1 MMPKSNLVPLV
12 FVCCLYSFPV
22 MADKPAPTAR
32 ENPAPVAV
40 DEFKLGAKAFDAG
53 QYARAHELWEPL
65 AENGDIRAQ
74 YAIGRMYEKG
84 RGVERNFETAIRWYR
99 KAAEHGHAD
108 SEYRIAVGYAYGLGV
123 KRDESKALSWLRRAA
138 NHGQKRA
145 QKVLAQA
152 YEEGRLGL
160 KADPEQA
167 KYWYDKA
174 KSGP

>member
-1 MMPKSNLVPLV
+1 MSTKPNLITLGL
-12 FVCCLYSFPV
+12 VCCLYSFPV
-22 MADKPAPTAR
+22 MADKPAPATSD
-32 ENPAPVAV
+32 NPAPVAV
-40 DEFKLGAKAFDAG
+40 DKFKLGKKAYEAD
-53 QYARAHELWEPL
+53 QYDRARDLWLPL

-74 YAIGRMYEKG
+74 YAIGRLYEKG
-84 RGVERNFETAIRWYR
+84 RGVERNFETAISWYR
-99 KAAEHGHAD
+99 KAAERGHAD

-123 KRDESKALSWLRRAA
+123 ARDEAEGLSWLRRAA

-160 KADPEQA
+160 KADPERA

-174 KSGP
+174 GSGS

>member
-1 MMPKSNLVPLV
+1 WLPP
-12 FVCCLYSFPV
+12 
-22 MADKPAPTAR
+22 
-32 ENPAPVAV
+32 
-40 DEFKLGAKAFDAG
+40 
-53 QYARAHELWEPL
+53 

-74 YAIGRMYEKG
+74 YAIGRLYEKG
-84 RGVERNFETAIRWYR
+84 RGVERNFETAISWYR
-99 KAAEHGHAD
+99 KAAERGHAD

-123 KRDESKALSWLRRAA
+123 ARDEAEGLSWLRRAA

-160 KADPEQA
+160 KADPERA

-174 KSGP
+174 GSGS

>member
-1 MMPKSNLVPLV
+1 MTKSNLIALG
-12 FVCCLYSFPV
+12 FVCCLCSFPV
-22 MADKPAPTAR
+22 MADTPAPAAK
-32 ENPAPVAV
+32 EHSAPVAV
-40 DEFKLGAKAFDAG
+40 DKFRLGSKAYQAG
-53 QYARAHELWEPL
+53 QYARARELWQPL
-65 AENGDIRAQ
+65 AENGNIHAQ
-74 YAIGRMYEKG
+74 YAIGRMHEKG
-84 RGVERNFETAIRWYR
+84 NGVERNFETAISWYR

-123 KRDESKALSWLRRAA
+123 KRDEAEGLAWLRRAA

-160 KADPEQA
+160 KADPELA

-174 KSGP
+174 GSGS